1 MRFETTRGDGYA
13 RTGKLTL
20 AHGIVETPV
29 FMPVGT
35 NGAIKMCSREC
46 VKDAGAQIVLANA
59 FHLYL
64 KPGLDVLRSFGGI
77 HNFASWDIPV
87 LTDSGGFQ
95 VFSLSK
101 NMHVDDDGVDFK
113 SPFDGSI
120 HKFTPEK
127 VVEIQETIG
136 SDIAMV
142 LDECLAPGNDFESTK
157 KSLKRTGQ
165 WAERALKSHTK
176 KDQSLF
182 GITQGGFFEDLRRE
196 STLEITS
203 MPFDGFG
210 IGGLSVGEDFDTT
223 IRMLDTVLPLMPKD
237 KPRYLMGVG
246 DPVLMLEAIDRGVDM
261 MDCVLPTR
269 MGRHGG
275 ILTSNGRINIRASV
289 YETDPGPLDP
299 ECNCKVCQTYSR
311 GYIHHLIKR
320 GESTGMILTTYHN
333 IYFLTNL
340 MKQSRD
346 AIIKGEFDQFKEFV
360 IEKINHKKG

>member
-1 MRFETTRGDGYA
+1 MRFETTRRNGYA
-13 RTGKLTL
+13 RAGKLTL
-20 AHGIVETPV
+20 DHGIVETPV

-46 VKDAGAQIVLANA
+46 VKDAGAQIVLSNA

-95 VFSLSK
+95 IFSLSK
-101 NMHVDDDGVDFK
+101 NMHVDDEGVEFK
-113 SPFDGSI
+113 SPLDGSV

-127 VVEIQETIG
+127 VIEIQETIG

-142 LDECLAPGNDFESTK
+142 LDECLAPGNDLESTK
-157 KSLKRTGQ
+157 KSVKRTSK
-165 WAERALKSHTK
+165 WAERALKSHTR

-196 STLEITS
+196 STAEITS

-210 IGGLSVGEDFDTT
+210 IGGLSVGEDIDTT
-223 IRMLDTVLPLMPKD
+223 LRMLDVVLPLMPEN

-246 DPVLMLEAIDRGVDM
+246 DPILMLEAIERGVDM

-269 MGRHGG
+269 MARHGG
-275 ILTSNGRINIRASV
+275 ILTSSGRINIRASA
-289 YETDPGPLDP
+289 YEKDPTPLDP
-299 ECNCKVCQTYSR
+299 ECNCKVCKTYSR

-320 GESTGMILTTYHN
+320 GESTGMILATYHN

-346 AIIKGEFDQFKEFV
+346 AIIKGEFGEFKKFV
-360 IEKINHKKG
+360 IEKINNKR

>member
-1 MRFETTRGDGYA
+1 MRFETAGRDGYA
-13 RTGKLTL
+13 RAGKLTL
-20 AHGIVETPV
+20 NHGIVETPV

-77 HNFASWDIPV
+77 HNFASWDIPI

-101 NMHVDDDGVDFK
+101 NMRVDDEGVDFK

-127 VVEIQETIG
+127 VVEIQEAIG

-142 LDECLAPGNDFESTK
+142 LDECLAPGNDLESTK
-157 KSLKRTGQ
+157 KSVRRTGQ
-165 WAERALKSHTK
+165 WAERALKSHEK
-176 KDQSLF
+176 KDQNLF
-182 GITQGGFFEDLRRE
+182 GITQGGFFEDLRKE

-210 IGGLSVGEDFDTT
+210 IGGLSVGEDVDTT
-223 IRMLDTVLPLMPKD
+223 IRMLDVVLPLMPQD

-246 DPVLMLEAIDRGVDM
+246 DPVLMLEAIERGVDM

-275 ILTSNGRINIRASV
+275 ILTSSGRINIRASV
-289 YETDPGPLDP
+289 YEKDPGPLDS
-299 ECNCKVCQTYSR
+299 ECDCKVCKTYSR

-320 GESTGMILTTYHN
+320 GESTGMILATYHN

-340 MKQSRD
+340 MKQSRN
-346 AIIKGEFDQFKEFV
+346 AIIKGEFDEFKKYV
-360 IEKINHKKG
+360 IEKINHKKR